1 MKLYN
6 DISDFPIYNWF
17 KCIDTKDYSYCMVNR
32 KECNKDQLNECEL
45 AFSDMYSQYLD
56 TFGVSDDLQA
66 ILRLQNQITI
76 HKIDYVL
83 TGDATHETFI
93 DIKEIELAKLMEVK
107 EVKGNSAKVA
117 IEKYLGFR
125 INEKEVSVKE
135 YYEYINVLKAENG
148 RETD

>member
-1 MKLYN
+1 MKLYT

-17 KCIDTKDYSYCMVNR
+17 KCIDTKDYSWCMVER
-32 KECNKDQLNECEL
+32 KECDKKELQECEL
-45 AFSDMYSQYLD
+45 AFSDMYAQYLD
-56 TFGVSDDLQA
+56 TFGVSDELQA
-66 ILRLQNQITI
+66 ILRLQSQITV

-83 TGDATHETFI
+83 TGDATHEVFI

-125 INEKEVSVKE
+125 LNEKEVSVKE

-148 RETD
+148 RATD

>member
-6 DISDFPIYNWF
+6 DIADFPIYNWF
-17 KCIDTKDYSYCMVNR
+17 KCIDTKDYIYCMIER
-32 KECNKDQLNECEL
+32 KECDKAQLNECEL

-56 TFGVSDDLQA
+56 TFGVSDELQA
-66 ILRLQNQITI
+66 ILRIQNQITI

-117 IEKYLGFR
+117 IEKMLGFA
-125 INEKEVSVKE
+125 INERTVSVKS
-135 YYEYINVLKAENG
+135 YYEYINELKKENNG
-148 RETD
+148 

>member
-6 DISDFPIYNWF
+6 DIADFPIYNWF
-17 KCIDTKDYSYCMVNR
+17 KCIDTKDYSYVLVER
-32 KECNKDQLNECEL
+32 KECNKSQLNECEL

-56 TFGVSDDLQA
+56 TFGVSDELQA
-66 ILRLQNQITI
+66 ILRIQNQITI

-83 TGDATHETFI
+83 TGDATHEVFI

-117 IEKYLGFR
+117 IEKMLGFA
-125 INEKEVSVKE
+125 INERTVSVKS
-135 YYEYINVLKAENG
+135 YYEYINELKKDNNG
-148 RETD
+148 